1 MIRRSLQAL
10 AAAVLVAVFA
20 GSAVAGSYVEIRAEA
35 LPRQIQAGKATTLAF
50 TVSFPNGEPV
60 TELKPVVRLSSGRVT
75 REVRAIAT
83 KTPGAYL
90 ATVTLP
96 RAGEWLVVVDSR
108 HCGNTRTLAPVT
120 AVTALASR

>member
-10 AAAVLVAVFA
+10 AATALVAAFA
-20 GSAVAGSYVEIRAEA
+20 GSAIAGSYVEIQAEM
-35 LPRQIQAGKATTLAF
+35 LPRQLLVGKAATVAF

-60 TELKPVVRLSSGRVT
+60 TDLRPVVKLSSGRIT
-75 REVRAIAT
+75 REVRCVAT

-96 RAGEWLVVVDSR
+96 RAGEWSVVVDSR

-120 AVTALASR
+120 AVTQLASR